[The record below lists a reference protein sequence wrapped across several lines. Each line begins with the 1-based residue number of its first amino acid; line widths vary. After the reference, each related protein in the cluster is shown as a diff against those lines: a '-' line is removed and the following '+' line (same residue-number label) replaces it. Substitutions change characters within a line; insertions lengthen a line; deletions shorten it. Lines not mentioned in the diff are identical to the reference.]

1 MTKDNFPASI
11 ARILEDEGGYVDH
24 PKDPGGATNMG
35 ITHQTLASWRGNP
48 VTKADVRAL
57 TRAEAIRI
65 YRARYGDVIRFDDL
79 PAGLDHITLD
89 PAINSGPS
97 RGVKWLQAALAVPP
111 AKRDGKMGP
120 QTIAAAVAAT
130 DPARVITA
138 AARARMGFLSGLKT
152 WGTFGRGWSRRVAGA
167 EAFAILLA
175 TRAAGGNPSM
185 TLNDGARSADASSR
199 KEARR
204 GAGVAAGGGGG
215 LSLSDLPDWATWAV
229 AAALLAALIIIIGKR
244 RYHLDRAEAFNKLK
258 GTLR

>member
-152 WGTFGRGWSRRVAGA
+152 WGTFGRGWSRR
-167 EAFAILLA
+167 
-175 TRAAGGNPSM
+175 
-185 TLNDGARSADASSR
+185 ASSR